1 MLLGEGVNTMAIKGF
16 TKAENS
22 ILFTS
27 NLSNNAK
34 LVYIQIK
41 YYSSI
46 DGFKLSKTTILKD
59 SQLSV
64 NTFDKVIKE
73 LRQAG
78 LVFQYTEKQGKKN
91 IYWYSTNELKTGVD
105 GNGNKVIDNQIDITE
120 VTGEAE
126 KVKAVKQSRQTK
138 IDNHENVRLVRS
150 AQGANIDNSKFD
162 KDILTFADVD
172 LVRNAVKEFKKKAK
186 YNKNEKFLS
195 AKTIRNILIQEY
207 YNNKMDFNPIML
219 KKINAVRKLD
229 GEMDIKQYSDIAD
242 EIELREAL
250 KELESGIY
258 PVVA

>member
-1 MLLGEGVNTMAIKGF
+1 MAIKGY
-16 TKAENS
+16 TEANNS
-22 ILFTS
+22 ILFNS
-27 NLSNNAK
+27 QLSNNAK
-34 LVYIQIK
+34 LLYIQIK
-41 YYSSI
+41 YYTKL
-46 DGFKLSKTTILKD
+46 DGFKLSKTLILKD
-59 SQLSV
+59 SKLSV

-105 GNGNKVIDNQIDITE
+105 SNGNKAIDNQIDITE

-126 KVKAVKQSRQTK
+126 KINAVKETKQTR

-150 AQGANIDNSKFD
+150 AEGTNIDNSKFD
-162 KDILTFADVD
+162 KDILTFADAD
-172 LVRNAVKEFKKKAK
+172 LVRNVIKEFKKKAK
-186 YNKNEKFLS
+186 SQKNTKFLC

-207 YNNKMDFNPIML
+207 YNNKIDFNPIML

-229 GEMDIKQYSDIAD
+229 GEIEIKQYSEMAD
-242 EIELREAL
+242 EIELIEAL

>member
-1 MLLGEGVNTMAIKGF
+1 MAIKGYTEANNF
-16 TKAENS
+16 
-22 ILFTS
+22 ILFNS
-27 NLSNNAK
+27 ELSNNAK
-34 LVYIQIK
+34 LLYIQIK
-41 YYSSI
+41 YYSKL
-46 DGFKLSKTTILKD
+46 DGFKLSKSLILKD

-91 IYWYSTNELKTGVD
+91 IYWYSTNELKSGVD
-105 GNGNKVIDNQIDITE
+105 GNGNKVIDNQIEITE

-150 AQGANIDNSKFD
+150 AKGINIDKSKFD
-162 KDILTFADVD
+162 KDILTFADAN
-172 LVRNAVKEFKKKAK
+172 LVRSAVKEFKKKAK

-207 YNNKMDFNPIML
+207 YNNKIDFNSIML

-229 GEMDIKQYSDIAD
+229 GEPSIKQYSEIAD

-250 KELESGIY
+250 KALEAGIY
-258 PVVA
+258 RVVA

>member
-1 MLLGEGVNTMAIKGF
+1 MDIKKGF
-16 TKAENS
+16 TKANNA
-22 ILFTS
+22 ILFNS
-27 NLSNNAK
+27 NLSNNLK

-41 YYSSI
+41 FYSNI
-46 DGFKLSKTTILKD
+46 DGFKLSKTLILKD

-91 IYWYSTNELKTGVD
+91 IYWYSTNELNTGID
-105 GNGNKVIDNQIDITE
+105 SNGNKVIDNQIDITE

-126 KVKAVKQSRQTK
+126 KIKAVKQSRQIK
-138 IDNHENVRLVRS
+138 IDNHENVR
-150 AQGANIDNSKFD
+150 
-162 KDILTFADVD
+162 

-207 YNNKMDFNPIML
+207 SITKWIL
-219 KKINAVRKLD
+219 I
-229 GEMDIKQYSDIAD
+229 Q
-242 EIELREAL
+242 
-250 KELESGIY
+250 
-258 PVVA
+258 

>member
-1 MLLGEGVNTMAIKGF
+1 MDIKKGF
-16 TKAENS
+16 TKADNS
-22 ILFTS
+22 ILFNS
-27 NLSNNAK
+27 ELSNNAK

-41 YYSSI
+41 FYSNI
-46 DGFKLSKTTILKD
+46 DGFKLSKSLILKD
-59 SQLSV
+59 SQLSI

-91 IYWYSTNELKTGVD
+91 IYWYSTNDLKTGID
-105 GNGNKVIDNQIDITE
+105 SNRNKPLENPIDLTK

-126 KVKAVKQSRQTK
+126 KVNAIKQSRQTK
-138 IDNHENVRLVRS
+138 IDNHENVRLVRNVKDV
-150 AQGANIDNSKFD
+150 NIDKSKFD

-172 LVRNAVKEFKKKAK
+172 LVRSTVKEFKKKAK
-186 YNKNEKFLS
+186 YNKNNKFLC
-195 AKTIRNILIQEY
+195 AKTFRNILIQEY
-207 YNNKMDFNPIML
+207 YNSQKDFNPIML

-229 GEMDIKQYSDIAD
+229 GEIAIKQYSEIAD

-250 KELESGIY
+250 KELEAGIY

>member
-1 MLLGEGVNTMAIKGF
+1 MAIKGY
-16 TKAENS
+16 TKANNS
-22 ILFTS
+22 ILFNS
-27 NLSNNAK
+27 ELSNNAK
-34 LVYIQIK
+34 LIYFQIK
-41 YYSSI
+41 YYSNL
-46 DGFKLSKTTILKD
+46 DGFKLSKALILND

-91 IYWYSTNELKTGVD
+91 VYWYSTNELKVGID
-105 GNGNKVIDNQIDITE
+105 SNGNKPLENQIDLTE
-120 VTGEAE
+120 ITGESE
-126 KVKAVKQSRQTK
+126 KVEAVKQSRQTK

-150 AQGANIDNSKFD
+150 IKDVNIDKSKFD
-162 KDILTFADVD
+162 KDILTFADSD
-172 LVRNAVKEFKKKAK
+172 LVRSAVKAFKKKAK
-186 YNKNEKFLS
+186 YNKNNRFLC
-195 AKTIRNILIQEY
+195 AKTFRNILIQEY
-207 YNNKMDFNPIML
+207 YNAKKDFNLIML

-229 GEMDIKQYSDIAD
+229 GEIYIKQYSDIAD